1 MRTLPV
7 FGALLCL
14 SLFSPAAA
22 LAASS
27 GEVIGAPALS
37 SGSSSLG
44 SNYGRSD
51 GSASRAQLYFPAQLV
66 PHEDTL
72 LFSEYS
78 SVERPR
84 YYRLGGALRS
94 LDGQGRVDTLAL
106 SKRMAGTADR
116 MVGLASRGQT
126 AYATLG
132 ESIISLPL
140 PDRQRSFSFPEGG
153 TLRDTVSASVL
164 GSADLPYQTLAGLPS
179 LAGGRDGSGAEARFS
194 YPAAL
199 ALWGDQ
205 LIVFDRDNR
214 AIRRVSLESGATD
227 TLVSTPE
234 PGPAPALAADGDTLY
249 ASWGSKGVVKIDL
262 AGCSPANCPAQPLF
276 AAGVQPVNGL
286 ALQGDNLYASSA
298 DGVYLHNLA
307 DGSTRRVLQER
318 PWLQFVGGAAV
329 FSGHLY
335 LSDYYNRVI
344 HRIPLS

>member
-1 MRTLPV
+1 MRILPV

-14 SLFSPAAA
+14 SA
-22 LAASS
+22 LAPALSLASS
-27 GEVIGAPALS
+27 PREVIGAPSLS
-37 SGSSSLG
+37 SQPLVG

-51 GSASRAQLYFPAQLV
+51 GTASQAQLYFPAQLF
-66 PHEDTL
+66 PFGDSL

-84 YYRLGGALRS
+84 YYRLGGAIRS
-94 LDGQGRVDTLAL
+94 LDRAGKVDTLAL

-116 MVGLASRGQT
+116 MVGLTARGGT

-132 ESIISLPL
+132 ESIVSLPL
-140 PDRQRSFSFPEGG
+140 PGRQRNFSFPEGG

-179 LAGGRDGSGAEARFS
+179 LAGGRDGSGSEARFS

-199 ALWGDQ
+199 SLWGDY

-214 AIRRVSLESGATD
+214 SIRRVSLDSGSTQ
-227 TLVSTPE
+227 TLTSTPD
-234 PGPAPALAADGDTLY
+234 PGPAPALVGRADTLY
-249 ASWGSKGVVKIDL
+249 ASWGSKGVVSINL
-262 AGCSPANCPAQPLF
+262 SQCLPARCLVEPLF
-276 AAGVQPVNGL
+276 RFGDSPVNGL
-286 ALQGDNLYASSA
+286 ALQGDRLYASSA
-298 DGVYLHNLA
+298 DGVYVHNLTK
-307 DGSTRRVLQER
+307 GSTRNLIKGR
-318 PWLQFVGGAAV
+318 PWMKFIGGASV
-329 FSGHLY
+329 FSDYLY